1 MERRTDMGTFLQA
14 ITDGVL
20 QGGVYGLMAV
30 GLTLIFGV
38 LDLINIAQGILVV
51 LGAYLSYVLWTHLH
65 IDVFAGLLIT
75 IPAMFILGVA
85 IQYLF
90 IRPLR
95 GRERTS
101 MSLLAC
107 YAVAIIIEGI
117 LYQVFGSNYVSINDY
132 WTSPQAEFKI
142 FGYYL
147 PYIYLL
153 GFALAVIF
161 VAAIYLMLYRTQFG
175 RSVRATM
182 QDHTAARLIGIDVN
196 RVAALTFGIGVGVT
210 AAGGMVFGTLNSFN
224 PNTGYDLIS
233 RLLAI
238 VILGGMG
245 SIVGALGAAVLV
257 ITLASMVTVT
267 HVGVFVLLYVGS
279 AVAWNIF
286 SGFTGYIS
294 LGAAVFFGTGVY
306 TVALMSKHLNLAGGV
321 VFALYPLAGLVAA
334 VVAVP
339 FGLIAL
345 RVRRH
350 TFVVVT
356 IAVFFIFQ
364 LMASNFSWTGA
375 ATGIFPPFLNWDRAM

>member
-1 MERRTDMGTFLQA
+1 MGTFLQA

-65 IDVFAGLLIT
+65 IDVFVGLLIT
-75 IPAMFILGVA
+75 IPAMFILGVG

-117 LYQVFGSNYVSINDY
+117 LYQIFGSNYVSINDY

-161 VAAIYLMLYRTQFG
+161 VVAIYLMLYRTQFG

-245 SIVGALGAAVLV
+245 SIGGALGASVLV
-257 ITLASMVTVT
+257 ITLASLVDV
-267 HVGVFVLLYVGS
+267 Y
-279 AVAWNIF
+279 WNPEW
-286 SGFTGYIS
+286 ST
-294 LGAAVFFGTGVY
+294 
-306 TVALMSKHLNLAGGV
+306 V
-321 VFALYPLAGLVAA
+321 VFYGALVLVLVFRPQGL
-334 VVAVP
+334 
-339 FGLIAL
+339 FGRQEA
-345 RVRRH
+345 
-350 TFVVVT
+350 
-356 IAVFFIFQ
+356 
-364 LMASNFSWTGA
+364 
-375 ATGIFPPFLNWDRAM
+375 RAQ